1 MSERVLPLNGQTQLM
16 STRRLLEA
24 RTILDFDDEETSPVK
39 MVGDSLAP
47 QDTQRKPN
55 QGYADFLNV
64 TTKLKLGKLMSL
76 QNQVQQEQVVY
87 LW

>member
-1 MSERVLPLNGQTQLM
+1 MSERVVPVAGQVPLM

-24 RTILDFDDEETSPVK
+24 RTILDFDDEDSSPVK

-47 QDTQRKPN
+47 EETQRKPTK
-55 QGYADFLNV
+55 GYADFLNV

-76 QNQVQQEQVVY
+76 QNQVQQEQVNY
-87 LW
+87 L